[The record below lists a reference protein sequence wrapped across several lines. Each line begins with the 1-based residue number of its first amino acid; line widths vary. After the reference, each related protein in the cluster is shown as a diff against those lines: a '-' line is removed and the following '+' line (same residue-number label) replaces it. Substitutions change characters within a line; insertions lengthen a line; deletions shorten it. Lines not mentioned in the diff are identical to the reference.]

1 MIDDQRRP
9 LRPFLRRIQHAGFL
23 LPATLSGYLWLKG
36 QHPALPGW
44 PCPLRALTGIPCPT
58 CFLTRATSAALTGDL
73 AGSVQQHAFGP
84 IAAATLLWWTIT
96 AIRQRRL
103 MPGDLPGRPLAI
115 TGVALLGYWLMR
127 LGLRYGMGIVGFPA
141 FPSG

>member
-1 MIDDQRRP
+1 MTDDQPRP
-9 LRPFLRRIQHAGFL
+9 LRPFLRRIQNAGFL

-73 AGSVQQHAFGP
+73 AESMQQHAFGP
-84 IAAATLLWWTIT
+84 IAAASLLWWSFT

-103 MPGDLPGRPLAI
+103 MPRDLPGRPLAI
-115 TGVALLGYWLMR
+115 AGAALLGYWLLR
-127 LGLRYGMGIVGFPA
+127 LMGFPA